1 MPEPSDQSSQF
12 RILCRV
18 FWLRV
23 VDLEVL
29 SPDNDARTLLGHLAA
44 LLAGVSV
51 LFTAPLILI
60 GGPIAEPDLWTF
72 EHCFFATTMTVVG
85 VLAVLSWDSALPDRR
100 DLLVLGTLPV
110 RIRTVFAAK
119 LSALAG
125 VLGVSVL
132 ALNFSTGLIWP
143 FLFSVPGSG
152 ILGALRSIVA
162 YWITSAVGAMF
173 IFCSVL
179 CLQGTAALIFP
190 RQLFL
195 RISSL
200 LQVIAFTTLFAGYL
214 LEPSLESIP
223 ALTNISNQ
231 RLLDCLPSYWLLGLF
246 QQLNGTMRPAFV
258 PLAERAWMA
267 LAAAFLSA
275 VALLLLAWVLKLRRV
290 VEQPDIAPG
299 RLANGRLLSFGTTVS
314 WAIVQFGVRSLL
326 RSRQH
331 RLLYAFYLSVGLAIA
346 FLYANAIQAHA
357 NALAHSGGLPAS
369 YLVASLMI
377 LCFAVLGL
385 RLIIGIP
392 VALRANWIFQL
403 TQIDAL
409 HTYLSAA
416 RRAFLALAVLPIW
429 IATAA
434 VMLCCSPSWRTAVHL
449 VALGFFGAILADS
462 AILNLRK
469 LPFTCSYLPG
479 QAKLHLLFWGGILI
493 GLPVI
498 NEAGMLE
505 HRLLATGVGAVELLS
520 LLSSMALL
528 IHWYNGHWRQDRT
541 TLIFEEEEPLKV
553 LALKLNS

>member
-1 MPEPSDQSSQF
+1 MPKTSDQPSQF

-51 LFTAPLILI
+51 LFTAPVILI

-72 EHCFFATTMTVVG
+72 EHCFFATTLTVVG

-100 DLLVLGTLPV
+100 DLLVLGPLPV

-125 VLGVSVL
+125 VLSFSVV
-132 ALNFSTGLIWP
+132 ALNFSSGLIWP

-162 YWITSAVGAMF
+162 YWTTSAAGAIF
-173 IFCSVL
+173 IFCCVL
-179 CLQGTAALIFP
+179 CLQGTAALVLP

-195 RISSL
+195 RISSF

-214 LEPSLESIP
+214 LEPSLESIQ
-223 ALTNISNQ
+223 ALSNSSNQ
-231 RLLDCLPSYWLLGLF
+231 RLLDCLPSYWILGLF

-258 PLAERAWMA
+258 LLARRAWIA
-267 LAAAFLSA
+267 LAIAFLSA
-275 VALLLLAWVLKLRRV
+275 VALLLLAWVLKLSRV
-290 VEQPDIAPG
+290 IEQPDIVPG
-299 RLANGRLLSFGTTVS
+299 HRETGKLLGFGTTAS
-314 WAIVQFGVRSLL
+314 TALVQFSVRCLL

-346 FLYANAIQAHA
+346 FLYANVTEAHA
-357 NALAHSGGLPAS
+357 DAPAHFGSLPAS

-385 RLIIGIP
+385 RIIIDIP

-403 TQIDAL
+403 TQIDATS
-409 HTYLSAA
+409 TYLNAA
-416 RRAFLALAVLPIW
+416 RQVLLVLAVVPIW
-429 IATAA
+429 VAIAT
-434 VMLCCSPSWRTAVHL
+434 VMLCYSPSWQTGVHL
-449 VALGFFGAILADS
+449 VALALVGAILTDVV
-462 AILNLRK
+462 ILRLRK
-469 LPFTCSYLPG
+469 LPFACSYLPG
-479 QAKLHLLFWGGILI
+479 KAKLHFLFWGGILV
-493 GLPVI
+493 GLPLI
-498 NEAGMLE
+498 NQAGLLE
-505 HRLLATGVGAVELLS
+505 FRFLATRAGSVEFLA
-520 LLSSMALL
+520 LLSSLALV
-528 IHWYNGHWRQDRT
+528 IRWHNRNVGHGSSTIIFQEEERQD
-541 TLIFEEEEPLKV
+541 L

>member
-1 MPEPSDQSSQF
+1 MPKASDEPSQF

-29 SPDNDARTLLGHLAA
+29 SPDNDAKTLLGHLAA

-51 LFTAPLILI
+51 LFTSPLILI
-60 GGPIAEPDLWTF
+60 GGPMAEPDLWTF
-72 EHCFFATTMTVVG
+72 EHCFFATTLTVVG

-100 DLLVLGTLPV
+100 DLLVLGPLPV

-119 LSALAG
+119 LSALVG
-125 VLGVSVL
+125 VLSFSVV
-132 ALNFSTGLIWP
+132 ALNFSTGLFWP
-143 FLFSVPGSG
+143 FLFSAPGSG
-152 ILGALRSIVA
+152 IVGALRSIVA
-162 YWITSAVGAMF
+162 YWITSTVGAMF

-179 CLQGTAALIFP
+179 LLQGASALVLS

-195 RISSL
+195 RASSL
-200 LQVIAFTTLFAGYL
+200 LQVIAFTTLFTGYL

-246 QQLNGTMRPAFV
+246 QQLNGTMRPAFA
-258 PLAERAWMA
+258 PLAERAWIA
-267 LAAAFLSA
+267 LAIAFISA

-290 VEQPDIAPG
+290 IEQPDIVPG
-299 RLANGRLLSFGTTVS
+299 HGANEKLLGFGTTVS
-314 WAIVQFGVRSLL
+314 TALVQFSVRSLL

-346 FLYANAIQAHA
+346 FLYANVTQAHGDA
-357 NALAHSGGLPAS
+357 AAHSRNLPAS

-403 TQIDAL
+403 TQIDAGGA
-409 HTYLSAA
+409 YLSAA
-416 RRAFLALAVLPIW
+416 RQVLLVLSVLPIW
-429 IATAA
+429 VAIAT
-434 VMLCCSPSWRTAVHL
+434 VMLCYSPSWRTGVHL
-449 VALGFFGAILADS
+449 VALALVGAILTDV
-462 AILNLRK
+462 AILRLRK
-469 LPFTCSYLPG
+469 LPFACSYLPG
-479 QAKLHLLFWGGILI
+479 KAKLHFLFWGGVLV
-493 GLPVI
+493 GLPLI
-498 NEAGMLE
+498 NQAGLLE
-505 HRLLATGVGAVELLS
+505 FRFLATRACSVEFLA
-520 LLSSMALL
+520 LLSSLALV
-528 IHWYNGHWRQDRT
+528 IRWHNRNVGKASRT
-541 TLIFEEEEPLKV
+541 IIFQEEEPQDL